1 MTALSQDTHFLSFR
15 KQQIAIPSGKQRMT
29 LSIPEKC
36 KYFCLYQSS
45 EDAPT
50 YGSEGG
56 LYVTTTIST
65 FVPENKQI
73 EIRQR
78 IGFSYFKHYCF
89 DKYYSYKFCTE
100 LYNRYLNAS
109 HKVRNDSET
118 ICYVIALTS

>member
-15 KQQIAIPSGKQRMT
+15 KQQIAMPSGKQRMT

-73 EIRQR
+73 EIRASDR
-78 IGFSYFKHYCF
+78 ELVIPISSIIVLKNIFLI
-89 DKYYSYKFCTE
+89 KFAQ
-100 LYNRYLNAS
+100 NF
-109 HKVRNDSET
+109 T
-118 ICYVIALTS
+118 IDI